1 MKHLAYRKIG
11 KGLPIVLIHGYLGD
25 PLMWQL
31 QIEELKKHYEVIT
44 PCLAG
49 YAESASLKSPDSIN
63 ENATLVIEL
72 LNHLRIDNYF
82 LLGHSMGGMI
92 VQEMAALY
100 PERINKLICFGTG
113 SIGVLPNRFETINE
127 SRTKIKKFG
136 LSKVRQEIA
145 KTWFIDYLIG
155 EGFKLCIDEGRK
167 ASTQAA
173 LASLDA
179 WECWDGREQLK
190 HIKCPTLIIW
200 SDKDRS
206 YDWSQQNILKKGIVD
221 SRLEIVENCAHN
233 SHMEKPKLFNTIV
246 KNFLS

>member
-1 MKHLAYRKIG
+1 
-11 KGLPIVLIHGYLGD
+11 
-25 PLMWQL
+25 
-31 QIEELKKHYEVIT
+31 
-44 PCLAG
+44 
-49 YAESASLKSPDSIN
+49 
-63 ENATLVIEL
+63 
-72 LNHLRIDNYF
+72 
-82 LLGHSMGGMI
+82 MGGMV
-92 VQEMAALY
+92 VQEMATLY

-136 LSKVRQEIA
+136 LNKVRQEIA

-155 EGFKLCIDEGRK
+155 DGFKLCIDEGEK
-167 ASTQAA
+167 ATTQAA

-206 YDWSQQNILKKGIVD
+206 YDWFQQKILKKGIVG
-221 SRLEIVENCAHN
+221 SRVEIIENCAHN